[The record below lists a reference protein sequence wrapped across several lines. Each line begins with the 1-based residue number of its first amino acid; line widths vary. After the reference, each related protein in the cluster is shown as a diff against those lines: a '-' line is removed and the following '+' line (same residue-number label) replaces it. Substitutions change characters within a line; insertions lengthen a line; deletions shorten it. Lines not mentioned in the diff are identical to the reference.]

1 MYIVIHTFATM
12 LWVFG
17 VYFALKAKTFKRQAI
32 ATVGVTAFIAL
43 TDTIVCAYYEA
54 FVIQN
59 QMKWLGITDVFG
71 WSKFVSVI
79 VLGVVASFV
88 FGLLAAIATW
98 CEEPKQTWPKR
109 KQQPKEFDKCWVL
122 VPVALLV
129 MIATFVNNTSAA
141 RYPHELAFREVG
153 FDTNTT
159 VLYSKVDDINHNLR
173 YNNGTSK
180 DVADVHGVYQLIGS
194 TKSNWS
200 FVKDG
205 KTVQMSDY
213 ATSVSA
219 ISEHQADGT
228 DYDNT
233 IMNDENTVYVTKATL
248 TKPYK
253 VYQHKWFPFITT
265 TSANSDGNMTVYYDY
280 LDMDAYNKYV
290 EQHK

>member
-12 LWVFG
+12 VWVFG
-17 VYFALKAKTFKRQAI
+17 MYFAAKAKTFKRQVI
-32 ATVGVTAFIAL
+32 ATTGVTAFLAL
-43 TDTIVCAYYEA
+43 ADTIACAYYEA

-59 QMKWLGITDVFG
+59 QMKWLGIVDVFG

-79 VLGVVASFV
+79 VLGIVASFV

-98 CEEPKQTWPKR
+98 SEESKESKQKWSK
-109 KQQPKEFDKCWVL
+109 QPKESDKRWVL
-122 VPVALLV
+122 VPVALLII
-129 MIATFVNNTSAA
+129 IATFVNNTSSAK
-141 RYPHELAFREVG
+141 YPHELAFREVG
-153 FDTNTT
+153 VDTNTV
-159 VLYSKVDDINHNLR
+159 VLYSKVDDINHGLR
-173 YNNGTSK
+173 YNSGSAR
-180 DVADVHGVYQLIGS
+180 DVTDIHGVYQLVGS
-194 TKSNWS
+194 TKTNWS

-219 ISEHQADGT
+219 ISEHQVDGT

-233 IMNDENTVYVTKATL
+233 IMDDENTVFVTKVTL

-253 VYQHKWFPFITT
+253 VYRHNWFPFITT
-265 TSANSDGNMTVYYDY
+265 TSTNSDGNLTIYYDY
-280 LDMDAYNKYV
+280 LDMDAYDTYV

>member
-32 ATVGVTAFIAL
+32 ATASVTAFIAL
-43 TDTIVCAYYEA
+43 TDTIACAYYEA

-59 QMKWLGITDVFG
+59 QMKWLGVVDVFG

-79 VLGVVASFV
+79 VLGIVASFV

-98 CEEPKQTWPKR
+98 SEESKESKQTWPK
-109 KQQPKEFDKCWVL
+109 QPKEFDKRWVL
-122 VPVALLV
+122 VPVALLI
-129 MIATFVNNTSAA
+129 MIATFVNNASSSK
-141 RYPHELAFREVG
+141 YPYELAFREVG
-153 FDTNTT
+153 VDTNTT
-159 VLYSKVDDINHNLR
+159 VLYSKVDDINHGLR
-173 YNNGTSK
+173 YNSGSSK
-180 DVADVHGVYQLIGS
+180 DISDVHGVYQLVGS
-194 TKSNWS
+194 TKTNWS

-219 ISEHQADGT
+219 ISERQTDGT

-253 VYQHKWFPFITT
+253 IYRHTWFPFITT
-265 TSANSDGNMTVYYDY
+265 TSTNSDGNVTIYYDY
-280 LDMDAYNKYV
+280 LDVDAYHKYV
-290 EQHK
+290 EQQK

>member
-1 MYIVIHTFATM
+1 MYLVIHTFTTM
-12 LWVFG
+12 LCVFG
-17 VYFALKAKTFKRQAI
+17 MYFAVKAKTFKRQVV
-32 ATVGVTAFIAL
+32 ATTGVTTVLAL
-43 TDTIVCAYYEA
+43 TDTIACAYYEA

-79 VLGVVASFV
+79 VLGIVASFV

-109 KQQPKEFDKCWVL
+109 QPKEFDKRWVL
-122 VPVALLV
+122 VPVALLIMV
-129 MIATFVNNTSAA
+129 ATFVNNTSSAK
-141 RYPHELAFREVG
+141 YPHELAFREVG
-153 FDTNTT
+153 VDTNTT
-159 VLYSKVDDINHNLR
+159 VLYSKVDGINHNLR
-173 YNNGTSK
+173 YNSGASK
-180 DVADVHGVYQLIGS
+180 DITAVHGVYQLVGS
-194 TKSNWS
+194 TKTNWS

-233 IMNDENTVYVTKATL
+233 IMNDENTVYVTKVIL
-248 TKPYK
+248 TKPHK
-253 VYQHKWFPFITT
+253 VYQHTWFPFITT
-265 TSANSDGNMTVYYDY
+265 TSTNSDGNLMIYYEY
-280 LDMDAYNKYV
+280 LDIDAYNTYV

>member
-1 MYIVIHTFATM
+1 MYVVIHTFATM
-12 LWVFG
+12 MWVFG
-17 VYFALKAKTFKRQAI
+17 MYFAVKAKTFKRQVV
-32 ATVGVTAFIAL
+32 ATTGVTAVLAL
-43 TDTIVCAYYEA
+43 TDTIACAYYEA

-59 QMKWLGITDVFG
+59 QMKWLGIVDVFG

-79 VLGVVASFV
+79 VLGIVASFV

-98 CEEPKQTWPKR
+98 SEESKESKR
-109 KQQPKEFDKCWVL
+109 KWSKQPKEFDKRWVL
-122 VPVALLV
+122 VPVTLLIMV
-129 MIATFVNNTSAA
+129 ATFVNNTSSAK
-141 RYPHELAFREVG
+141 YPHELTFREIGV
-153 FDTNTT
+153 DTNTV
-159 VLYSKVDDINHNLR
+159 VLYSKIDDINHGLR
-173 YNNGTSK
+173 YNSDTSR
-180 DVADVHGVYQLIGS
+180 DATDIHGVYQLVGS
-194 TKSNWS
+194 TKTNWS

-219 ISEHQADGT
+219 ISKHQADGT

-233 IMNDENTVYVTKATL
+233 IMNNKNTVYVTEVTL

-253 VYQHKWFPFITT
+253 VYRHSWFPFITT
-265 TSANSDGNMTVYYDY
+265 TSTNSDGNLTIYYDY

>member
-1 MYIVIHTFATM
+1 MYLVIHTFTTM

-17 VYFALKAKTFKRQAI
+17 MYFAVKAKTFKRQVV
-32 ATVGVTAFIAL
+32 ATTGVTTVLAL
-43 TDTIVCAYYEA
+43 TDTIACAYYEA

-79 VLGVVASFV
+79 VLGIVASFV

-98 CEEPKQTWPKR
+98 CDEPKQICSK
-109 KQQPKEFDKCWVL
+109 QPKEIDKCRVL
-122 VPVALLV
+122 VPVALLIMV
-129 MIATFVNNTSAA
+129 ATFVNNTSAA
-141 RYPHELAFREVG
+141 KYPHELAFREVG
-153 FDTNTT
+153 VDTNTT
-159 VLYSKVDDINHNLR
+159 VLYSKVDGINHNLR
-173 YNNGTSK
+173 YNSGTSK
-180 DVADVHGVYQLIGS
+180 DVTDVHGVYQLVGS
-194 TKSNWS
+194 TKTNWS

-233 IMNDENTVYVTKATL
+233 IMNDENTVFVTKVIL
-248 TKPYK
+248 TKPHK
-253 VYQHKWFPFITT
+253 MYQHAWFPFITT
-265 TSANSDGNMTVYYDY
+265 TSTNSDGNLTIYYDY
-280 LDMDAYNKYV
+280 LDMGAYNTYV
-290 EQHK
+290 RQHK

>member
-12 LWVFG
+12 VWVFG
-17 VYFALKAKTFKRQAI
+17 MYFAAKAKTFKRQVI
-32 ATVGVTAFIAL
+32 ATTGVTAFLAL
-43 TDTIVCAYYEA
+43 ADTIACACYEA

-59 QMKWLGITDVFG
+59 QMKWLGIVDVFG

-79 VLGVVASFV
+79 VLGIVASFV

-98 CEEPKQTWPKR
+98 SEESKETKQKWSK
-109 KQQPKEFDKCWVL
+109 QPKEFDKRWVL
-122 VPVALLV
+122 VPVALLIMV
-129 MIATFVNNTSAA
+129 ATFVNNTSSAK
-141 RYPHELAFREVG
+141 YPHELAFREIGV
-153 FDTNTT
+153 DTNTV
-159 VLYSKVDDINHNLR
+159 VLYSKIDDINHGLR
-173 YNNGTSK
+173 YNSDTSR
-180 DVADVHGVYQLIGS
+180 DVTDIHGVYQLVGS
-194 TKSNWS
+194 TKTNWS

-219 ISEHQADGT
+219 ISKHQADGT

-233 IMNDENTVYVTKATL
+233 IMNNKNTVYVTEVTL

-253 VYQHKWFPFITT
+253 VYRHSWFPFITT
-265 TSANSDGNMTVYYDY
+265 TFTNSDGNLTIYYDY
-280 LDMDAYNKYV
+280 LDMDAYNRYV

>member
-1 MYIVIHTFATM
+1 MYLVIHTFTTM

-17 VYFALKAKTFKRQAI
+17 MYFAVKAKTIKRQVV
-32 ATVGVTAFIAL
+32 ATTGVTTVLAL
-43 TDTIVCAYYEA
+43 TDTIACAYYEA

-79 VLGVVASFV
+79 VLGIVASFV
-88 FGLLAAIATW
+88 FGLLASIATW

-109 KQQPKEFDKCWVL
+109 QPKEFDKRWVL
-122 VPVALLV
+122 VPVALLIMV
-129 MIATFVNNTSAA
+129 ATFVNNTSSAK
-141 RYPHELAFREVG
+141 YPHELAFREVG
-153 FDTNTT
+153 VDTNTT
-159 VLYSKVDDINHNLR
+159 VLYSKVDGINHNLR
-173 YNNGTSK
+173 YNSGASK
-180 DVADVHGVYQLIGS
+180 DITAVHGVYQLVGS
-194 TKSNWS
+194 TKTTWS

-233 IMNDENTVYVTKATL
+233 IMNDENTVYVTKVIL
-248 TKPYK
+248 TKPHK
-253 VYQHKWFPFITT
+253 VYQHTWFPFITT
-265 TSANSDGNMTVYYDY
+265 TSTNSDGNLMIYYEY
-280 LDMDAYNKYV
+280 LDIDAYNTYV